1 MGLAGAWWG
10 PWGSEGPCGSGC
22 VCGSDWVGC
31 TGRGEARGSRELCA
45 CAGYQNSNVNVN
57 VNVTALPRAGNAE
70 ISTFQ
75 LSHSNLIQSATR
87 TVLHTEDDAPRNG
100 RPRITLRRQ

>member
-45 CAGYQNSNVNVN
+45 CAGYQMLMLMLMLSFYC
-57 VNVTALPRAGNAE
+57 
-70 ISTFQ
+70 IQ
-75 LSHSNLIQSATR
+75 L
-87 TVLHTEDDAPRNG
+87 
-100 RPRITLRRQ
+100 